1 MVPRLNVFTAAARL
15 GRKVEHHTRMLNLTD
30 EKITEVLKSY
40 SLKENARIR
49 QLLSDEHAT
58 RLRPAAILM
67 PLLVY
72 EGRWHLLLT
81 HRSEHLIEHKG
92 QVAFPGGAREQG
104 DADLKFTALRET
116 HEEIGIRPEDV
127 HVYGDLG
134 DMPIIT
140 GYMVRVFVGRIPWPY
155 KLDLNTD
162 EVESAFIIPLQ
173 WLTDP
178 DHRTI
183 RYRSFAGREFPV
195 IYFDLFEGHQLWGA
209 SAEMTIALL
218 EALSLDK

>member
-1 MVPRLNVFTAAARL
+1 
-15 GRKVEHHTRMLNLTD
+15 MLNLSD
-30 EKITEVLKSY
+30 EKIIEALKLYQFKDNPRFSRIV
-40 SLKENARIR
+40 SGENG
-49 QLLSDEHAT
+49 T

-67 PLLVY
+67 PLLVDQ
-72 EGRWHLLLT
+72 GRWHLLLT
-81 HRSEHLIEHKG
+81 HRSEHLVEHKG
-92 QVAFPGGAREQG
+92 QVAFPGGGQERG
-104 DADLKFTALRET
+104 DANLAFTALRET
-116 HEEIGIRPEDV
+116 REEIGVRPQDV
-127 HVYGDLG
+127 QIYGDLG

-155 KLDLNTD
+155 DLTLNPD

-183 RYRSFAGREFPV
+183 RYRSFVGREFPI

-218 EALSLDK
+218 EALGLLE

>member
-1 MVPRLNVFTAAARL
+1 MNLN
-15 GRKVEHHTRMLNLTD
+15 D
-30 EKITEVLKSY
+30 EKITEALRTYRFKDNPRFSHII
-40 SLKENARIR
+40 SGENG
-49 QLLSDEHAT
+49 T

-72 EGRWHLLLT
+72 QGHWYLLLT
-81 HRSEHLIEHKG
+81 HRSEHLVEHKG
-92 QVAFPGGAREQG
+92 QVAFPGGGMEQK
-104 DADLKFTALRET
+104 DTDLKFTALRET
-116 HEEIGIRPEDV
+116 QEEIGINPRDV
-127 HVYGDLG
+127 RIYGDLG
-134 DMPIIT
+134 DMPIVT

-155 KLDLNTD
+155 ELHLNVD

-183 RYRSFAGREFPV
+183 RYRTFAGREFPV

-209 SAEMTIALL
+209 SAEMTLALL
-218 EALSLDK
+218 EALGLGK